1 MPQSRTLYGGT
12 LGASNPTFTTRVTFD
27 PTKQRPFVCVS
38 VPATAPDVQGSIYDD
53 ISQSFSAIDHA
64 STDLFPDDYT
74 GPGGVAMKMGCVLQ
88 QLQLLLIL
96 CFGGCTWRR
105 ALRTS
110 SRCADLS
117 YQKKSINIGTTRIR
131 VDVGAPFGVTFTTNF
146 PVTVLVVLYS
156 ECGCS

>member
-53 ISQSFSAIDHA
+53 ISQSFSAIDYA

-88 QLQLLLIL
+88 QLQLRVLGDAL
-96 CFGGCTWRR
+96 GDARYGRR
-105 ALRTS
+105 A
-110 SRCADLS
+110 
-117 YQKKSINIGTTRIR
+117 
-131 VDVGAPFGVTFTTNF
+131 GAPIFRTKRSLSTSGR
-146 PVTVLVVLYS
+146 PASVLTWGHPSVSRLPPIFQS
-156 ECGCS
+156 PCS